1 MKFYKVSSKK
11 NGKKVDIIIK
21 ANTADIAFEVARTKH
36 NVRPVS
42 AVEADPPFYLKFYN
56 NLTKDKAI
64 KYDDMIAAFKQMS
77 FMLNAGISIQ
87 STLEDL
93 IKYTDNE
100 KLVVIFDSVLTGVN
114 SGRTLTESFM
124 DHKKVIGGLTISMI
138 SLGEKTGNLAESLD
152 MLVKSLEELRA
163 NVAKFKKAMRYPIIV
178 ICAMAIAFVAL
189 ILLVIPQFKSIF
201 AELGAELPLPT
212 RILIGIE
219 EVMTN
224 YGLIVGIAIVAG
236 IAFVRNMYK
245 NNDSFKLKFDEYI
258 LKVKLIGNI
267 VFLSTINQYVTV
279 LSLLIKAGI
288 TLEEGLE
295 SSALLLNNDYM
306 RNKFTRVNGAIQRG
320 VTLTEAFQETGYFEP
335 MTIQMVNTGEQSGEL
350 DKMLASVAEYYKIK
364 YDYILDNLSAYI
376 EPIMTFFIACLVL
389 LLALGIFL
397 PMWGLGSAVKG
408 GG

>member
-1 MKFYKVSSKK
+1 MKFYKVSSRK
-11 NGKKVDIIIK
+11 NGRKIDILVRATTPEMAFNVAKTKYK
-21 ANTADIAFEVARTKH
+21 AK
-36 NVRPVS
+36 PVS
-42 AVEADPPFYLKFYN
+42 AVESEPPFYLRFYN
-56 NLTKDKAI
+56 NLTKDKKI

-100 KLVVIFDSVLTGVN
+100 RLVVIFDSVLNGVN

-124 DHKKVIGGLTISMI
+124 DHKNLIGGLTISMI
-138 SLGEKTGNLAESLD
+138 SLGEKTGNLAESLE
-152 MLVKSLEELRA
+152 MLVRSLEELRD
-163 NVAKFKKAMRYPIIV
+163 NRAKFKKAMRYPIIV
-178 ICAMAIAFVAL
+178 ISAMVIAFVAL

-201 AELGAELPLPT
+201 AELGANLPLPT

-224 YGLIVGIAIVAG
+224 YGLVVALGI
-236 IAFVRNMYK
+236 FVFVMFIKNRYK
-245 NNDSFKLKFDEYI
+245 HSPTFKLKFDEYI

-267 VFLSTINQYVTV
+267 IFLSTMNQYVTT
-279 LSLLIKAGI
+279 LSLLLKAGI
-288 TLEEGLE
+288 SLEEGLE
-295 SSALLLNNDYM
+295 SSAILLNNDYIK
-306 RNKFTRVNGAIQRG
+306 NKFLVVDMSIKRG
-320 VTLTEAFQETGYFEP
+320 VTLTEAFAETGYFEP

-364 YDYILDNLSAYI
+364 YDYIIDNLSAYI

-397 PMWGLGSAVKG
+397 PMWGLGAAAKG